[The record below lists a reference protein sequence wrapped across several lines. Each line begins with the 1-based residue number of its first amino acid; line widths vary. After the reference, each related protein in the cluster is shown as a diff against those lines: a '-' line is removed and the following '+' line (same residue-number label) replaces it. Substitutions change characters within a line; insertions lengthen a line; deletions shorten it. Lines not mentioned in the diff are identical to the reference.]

1 MVSNPIQP
9 VPQPETSTVP
19 QLPNHK
25 VKVKMN
31 LQRSCNEKDEKGKL
45 CAGHLKRW
53 FYTSD
58 ILEQECGDVEKAY
71 GHEAEIYRC
80 EYCKTLYL
88 PNPEDPRNGTVAGT
102 RQGFGVGPERA
113 AQEWTVAST
122 SGRRI

>member
-1 MVSNPIQP
+1 MVSNPIQA
-9 VPQPETSTVP
+9 VPQSEASTVP

-25 VKVKMN
+25 VKVKMS

-71 GHEAEIYRC
+71 GQQVEIYRC

-88 PNPEDPRNGTVAGT
+88 PNPDDRRNGSVAG
-102 RQGFGVGPERA
+102 RG
-113 AQEWTVAST
+113 TVSS
-122 SGRRI
+122 SGLSEPPKNGQ

>member
-71 GHEAEIYRC
+71 GRDGRDLSLRVLQDAIPARILKIRRMDPCRDEAR
-80 EYCKTLYL
+80 
-88 PNPEDPRNGTVAGT
+88 
-102 RQGFGVGPERA
+102 F
-113 AQEWTVAST
+113 
-122 SGRRI
+122 RRRT

>member
-9 VPQPETSTVP
+9 VPQHSFPF

-25 VKVKMN
+25 VKIKMN

-58 ILEQECGDVEKAY
+58 VLEQECGDVEKAY
-71 GHEAEIYRC
+71 GRTAEIYRC

-88 PNPEDPRNGTVAGT
+88 PNPKIRRMEPCRDEA
-102 RQGFGVGPERA
+102 GFGLGPSEPPKK
-113 AQEWTVAST
+113 EVAST
-122 SGRRI
+122 TGRCI